1 MIPRLYH
8 GATAGINAK
17 ELLCISPLTTISGD
31 DILGLRY
38 IGSRY
43 SERGKEMPQ
52 LALTEAVFYIL
63 LSLQKPLHGYGIIQ
77 NVEELSKGR
86 VKLAAGTLYGAL
98 NSLVDKGWIDA
109 LPENPE
115 SRKKEYVI
123 TKNGLSI
130 LKEELAR
137 LTELVDNGNRLL
149 GGN

>member
-1 MIPRLYH
+1 
-8 GATAGINAK
+8 
-17 ELLCISPLTTISGD
+17 
-31 DILGLRY
+31 
-38 IGSRY
+38 
-43 SERGKEMPQ
+43 MPQ

-77 NVEELSKGR
+77 NVGELSHGR

-98 NSLVDKGWIDA
+98 NSLVEKGWIDA

-123 TKNGLSI
+123 TSNGLAV

-137 LTELVDNGNRLL
+137 LSELVDNGKRIL
-149 GGN
+149 GGD

>member
-1 MIPRLYH
+1 
-8 GATAGINAK
+8 
-17 ELLCISPLTTISGD
+17 
-31 DILGLRY
+31 
-38 IGSRY
+38 
-43 SERGKEMPQ
+43 MPQ

-77 NVEELSKGR
+77 NVEELSHGR

-98 NSLVDKGWIDA
+98 NSLVEKGWIDA

-123 TKNGLSI
+123 TESGRTV

-137 LTELVDNGNRLL
+137 LSELVDNGKRIL

>member
-1 MIPRLYH
+1 
-8 GATAGINAK
+8 
-17 ELLCISPLTTISGD
+17 
-31 DILGLRY
+31 
-38 IGSRY
+38 
-43 SERGKEMPQ
+43 MPQ

-77 NVEELSKGR
+77 NVEQLSNGR

-123 TKNGLSI
+123 TNNGLAV

-137 LTELVDNGNRLL
+137 LSELVDNGNRIL

>member
-1 MIPRLYH
+1 
-8 GATAGINAK
+8 
-17 ELLCISPLTTISGD
+17 
-31 DILGLRY
+31 
-38 IGSRY
+38 
-43 SERGKEMPQ
+43 MPQ

-77 NVEELSKGR
+77 NVEELSGGR

-123 TKNGLSI
+123 TNNGLTV

-137 LTELVDNGNRLL
+137 LSELVDNGKRIL

>member
-1 MIPRLYH
+1 
-8 GATAGINAK
+8 
-17 ELLCISPLTTISGD
+17 
-31 DILGLRY
+31 
-38 IGSRY
+38 
-43 SERGKEMPQ
+43 MPQ

-77 NVEELSKGR
+77 NVGELSNGR

-98 NSLVDKGWIDA
+98 NSLVEKGWIDA

-123 TKNGLSI
+123 TKNGQAV
-130 LKEELAR
+130 LKEELDR
-137 LTELVDNGNRLL
+137 LSELVDNGKRIL

>member
-1 MIPRLYH
+1 
-8 GATAGINAK
+8 
-17 ELLCISPLTTISGD
+17 
-31 DILGLRY
+31 
-38 IGSRY
+38 
-43 SERGKEMPQ
+43 MPQ

-77 NVEELSKGR
+77 NVGELSHGR

-98 NSLVDKGWIDA
+98 NSLVEKGWIDA

-123 TKNGLSI
+123 TPNGLAV

-137 LTELVDNGNRLL
+137 LSELVDNGKRVL
-149 GGN
+149 GGD

>member
-1 MIPRLYH
+1 
-8 GATAGINAK
+8 
-17 ELLCISPLTTISGD
+17 
-31 DILGLRY
+31 
-38 IGSRY
+38 
-43 SERGKEMPQ
+43 MPQ

-77 NVEELSKGR
+77 NVEELSHGR

-98 NSLVDKGWIDA
+98 NSLVEKGWIDA

-123 TKNGLSI
+123 TANGI
-130 LKEELAR
+130 AVLKEELDR
-137 LTELVDNGNRLL
+137 LSELVDNGKRVL